1 MNKFNY
7 QSLFSRPESKTTP
20 YAIYSIGEEIANG
33 ITHGIGVA
41 FSISGLTLL
50 IVFAAMMGDV
60 THIVSFSIYGTTMFL
75 LYLASTLYHSL
86 QSPKAKKVFQV
97 LDHAAIY
104 LLIAGTY
111 TPFLVVGLQSPLGW
125 SMLVA
130 VWSIAIF
137 GIFFKIYFIN
147 RFQIFSTLAYVAMGW
162 LIVFGWQEILANLP
176 SSSFGWLVA
185 GGITYTA
192 GVIFYALDGVRY
204 SHAVWH
210 VFCLG
215 GTVCHFVAAMYLIP
229 WA

>member
-1 MNKFNY
+1 MKFDY
-7 QSLFSRPESKTTP
+7 KSLFTRPQTKHTP
-20 YAIYSIGEEIANG
+20 HAVYSVREEIANG

-50 IVFAAMMGDV
+50 IVFAVLYGG
-60 THIVSFSIYGTTMFL
+60 TEHIIAFSIYGTSMFL

-86 QSPKAKKVFQV
+86 QDPSAKKLFQI

-111 TPFLVVGLQSPLGW
+111 TPFIALGLRTTFGWILLGI
-125 SMLVA
+125 
-130 VWSIAIF
+130 VWAIAIA
-137 GIFFKIYFIN
+137 GIFFKLFFIN
-147 RFQIFSTLAYVAMGW
+147 RFQVASTIAYVAMGW
-162 LIVFGWQEILANLP
+162 LAVFSWREILTNVPTYATI
-176 SSSFGWLVA
+176 WLVA

-192 GVIFYALDGVRY
+192 GVIFYALDGVKY

-210 VFCLG
+210 LFVLG
-215 GTVCHFVAAMYLIP
+215 GTVCHFVSMLYLIP